1 MQAGDKISFCSY
13 DGRVLDAL
21 RFDDNIKNIVSNMTR
36 CCLICHAII
45 MKNWVGGVKNEQV

>member
-21 RFDDNIKNIVSNMTR
+21 RFDDNIKNYSFKYDTLLSDLS
-36 CCLICHAII
+36 CYY
-45 MKNWVGGVKNEQV
+45 NEKLDRRS